1 MSRADNLNDY
11 REIQAKQLESNRVGK
26 VVVTREGSYETPE
39 EAFDVYKT
47 AKEKYIKD
55 LADSYKA
62 KIPEKLYRA
71 MYNYKIEITD

>member
-1 MSRADNLNDY
+1 M
-11 REIQAKQLESNRVGK
+11 EK
-26 VVVTREGSYETPE
+26 VREGSYETPE

-71 MYNYKIEITD
+71 MYNYKIEIED